1 MANRSDAE
9 ENDATANSTRPLLRM
24 SRRGRKACPKQTADG
39 PKRSSTSSGKATA
52 QHALTHALG
61 QRTLSALFLNVIQ
74 PGDQLSEFIFD
85 GGKKFSE
92 NCTAFVESVKDIDP
106 EMAAMLEANWAEL
119 LAVVCDG
126 ERDLKARTTFNEA
139 IAAALDEVLRQD
151 AEAEDE

>member
-1 MANRSDAE
+1 M
-9 ENDATANSTRPLLRM
+9 
-24 SRRGRKACPKQTADG
+24 
-39 PKRSSTSSGKATA
+39 
-52 QHALTHALG
+52 
-61 QRTLSALFLNVIQ
+61 
-74 PGDQLSEFIFD
+74 SEFIFD